1 MPPHRAKEGFLLK
14 LSEGERR
21 NVAEGASNMLQPE
34 QKEHYSAEDRIKLLF
49 QADGFFHFLSE
60 NPSKTLCARNAA
72 GEISGLGILRGRLSK
87 DAGATIFVIVAW
99 GLSEFEE
106 CTDLT
111 GSDKL
116 YGTDCAMCHGSDG
129 HTLTDN
135 GRWMYPRA
143 SDLTSRAVRRYSDRE
158 LFWIVKNGIRLS
170 GTPAFGKV
178 ESDEHIWNLVHYVRT
193 LKGSDHPES
202 AGDTH

>member
-1 MPPHRAKEGFLLK
+1 MKRWMLVVLIALALAAVVVIVGFT
-14 LSEGERR
+14 
-21 NVAEGASNMLQPE
+21 Q
-34 QKEHYSAEDRIKLLF
+34 IKLDALQEPGHLETVVAT
-49 QADGFFHFLSE
+49 QAKHLLVRWNSREGIP
-60 NPSKTLCARNAA
+60 PSPANLQAS
-72 GEISGLGILRGRLSK
+72 I
-87 DAGATIFVIVAW
+87 
-99 GLSEFEE
+99 EE
-106 CTDLT
+106 
-111 GSDKL
+111 GDKL

-170 GTPAFGKV
+170 GMPAFGKV

-193 LKGSDHPES
+193 LQGSDHPES
-202 AGDTH
+202 GGDTH